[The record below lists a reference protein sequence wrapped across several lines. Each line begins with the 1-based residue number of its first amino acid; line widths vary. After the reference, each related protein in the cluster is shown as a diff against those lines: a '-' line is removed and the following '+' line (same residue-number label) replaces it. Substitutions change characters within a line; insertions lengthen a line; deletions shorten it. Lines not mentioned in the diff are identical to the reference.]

1 MECKVKNIVL
11 KNRSQNFKEVKKMKK
26 KVFIIGLASLLVVG
40 AISIAFSQG
49 FGRRSREFGP
59 GSGFG
64 GPGMMNR
71 FTAGPN
77 LTKEQLE
84 KLQALR
90 TDFQKETVD
99 LRNKM
104 QLIGLE
110 LQQLWLADELNE
122 EAILAKTKER
132 SALQAQLQEK
142 SGQHRIKMRKILT
155 KEQWASFNQS
165 RNIGKGRGMMGSGR
179 GQHRGRMMGLGSGVG
194 MGGGCCNW

>member
-1 MECKVKNIVL
+1 M
-11 KNRSQNFKEVKKMKK
+11 KKMKR
-26 KVFIIGLASLLVVG
+26 KVFIIGLAALLVVG

-49 FGRRSREFGP
+49 FGRRGR
-59 GSGFG
+59 GFG
-64 GPGMMNR
+64 GPGMMDKV
-71 FTAGPN
+71 TAGPN
-77 LTKEQLE
+77 LTQEQLK

-99 LRNKM
+99 LRNRT

-122 EAILAKTKER
+122 EAILAKTKES
-132 SALQAQLQEK
+132 SALRAQLQEK
-142 SGQHRIKMRKILT
+142 SVQHRIKMRKILT

-179 GQHRGRMMGLGSGVG
+179 GQHRGRMMGSGRGFG
-194 MGGGCCNW
+194 MGGGCCN